1 MEKVRIPTSIRDNN
15 VLEQKVFDVFQ
26 EIGVDICDSDIQ
38 VCHHLTDK
46 HQIIKFNKR
55 KACLQILRV
64 KRQLIALDPAA
75 AIDLQKGSK
84 IFINEFV
91 PLLSGDTGQMQ
102 TVRGQTKSAPV
113 LYNKWFNSP
122 IWLTYRIC
130 FPILTSMVS
139 SYFSPD
145 ICW

>member
-1 MEKVRIPTSIRDNN
+1 M
-15 VLEQKVFDVFQ
+15 
-26 EIGVDICDSDIQ
+26 DICDSDIQ

-75 AIDLQKGSK
+75 AIHLQKGSK

-91 PLLSGDTGQMQ
+91 PLLSGDMGTNANG
-102 TVRGQTKSAPV
+102 
-113 LYNKWFNSP
+113 
-122 IWLTYRIC
+122 
-130 FPILTSMVS
+130 
-139 SYFSPD
+139 
-145 ICW
+145 

>member
-1 MEKVRIPTSIRDNN
+1 M
-15 VLEQKVFDVFQ
+15 
-26 EIGVDICDSDIQ
+26 DICDSDIQ

-75 AIDLQKGSK
+75 AIDLQKGK
-84 IFINEFV
+84 F
-91 PLLSGDTGQMQ
+91 LSMSLCPYYRGIWGQMQ

-113 LYNKWFNSP
+113 LYNK
-122 IWLTYRIC
+122 
-130 FPILTSMVS
+130 
-139 SYFSPD
+139 
-145 ICW
+145 